1 MRRGSRGSPLGR
13 DIGHC
18 LFHVNG
24 DLVLG
29 VWVGS
34 QAERVTKPLQA
45 SVVSFVICECVLP
58 LLHDGSEHGLELEC
72 LGSNPESIT
81 F

>member
-1 MRRGSRGSPLGR
+1 M
-13 DIGHC
+13 
-18 LFHVNG
+18 
-24 DLVLG
+24 LG

-72 LGSNPESIT
+72 LGSNPESIA